1 MTTIT
6 DIVKRA
12 AAAFILLTFTLSKK
26 SYKFQLPKAVAQKI
40 AWQISA
46 AEKISRDGT
55 HCGKIVAM
63 DIAVPAFGP
72 HQKTYNDLILKR
84 LGQFRNNE
92 VYKLLEIDAARA
104 IPTQQFPVE
113 FPRLEAL
120 RDEINA
126 AIELVAD
133 EHFDAWVDA
142 GQRSALRVYGDV
154 FPGVDVWLKS
164 KTPSKAE
171 FVAANKITIGTPRTI
186 NTDSLSNVNLPAD
199 LLAKFEAESV
209 AKAEASLEA
218 ARQKAVEGLRKQ
230 LDLVTAQLDT
240 GERLHDSL
248 LVNTTSNV
256 ETLRGFIEAYDND
269 PRLLSICD
277 SIQSKVTN
285 VRSVDVWRNSLGS
298 RLESKAAAE
307 VAVKQ
312 LGALEQRPLP
322 SVSIA
327 SASELATTGG
337 LLNELL

>member
-1 MTTIT
+1 MNTIT

-12 AAAFILLTFTLSKK
+12 AAAFILLSFSLSKK
-26 SYKFQLPKAVAQKI
+26 SYKFQLPKAIAEKI
-40 AWQISA
+40 AALIAA
-46 AEKISRDGT
+46 AEKTSPD
-55 HCGKIVAM
+55 GKIVAM

-92 VYKLLEIDAARA
+92 VYRLLEIDAARA

-120 RDEINA
+120 RDEINSD
-126 AIELVAD
+126 IELVAD

-154 FPGVDVWLKS
+154 FPAIDVWLKS

-186 NTDSLSNVNLPAD
+186 NTDSLANVNLPAD

-240 GERLHDSL
+240 GERLSDSL
-248 LVNTTSNV
+248 LTNTRQTVS
-256 ETLRGFIEAYDND
+256 TLRGFIEAYDND
-269 PRLLSICD
+269 PRLLSIAD
-277 SIQSKVTN
+277 SIEAKITST
-285 VRSVDVWRNSLGS
+285 RSVDVWRNNLGA
-298 RLESKAAAE
+298 RLEGKVAAE
-307 VAVKQ
+307 VASKQ
-312 LGALEQRPLP
+312 LKSLEQRPLP

-327 SASELATTGG
+327 SASSELATTGG
-337 LLNELL
+337 LLSELL

>member
-12 AAAFILLTFTLSKK
+12 AAAFILLSFSLSKK
-26 SYKFQLPKAVAQKI
+26 SYKFQLPKSVAQKI
-40 AWQISA
+40 AALIAA
-46 AEKISRDGT
+46 AEKTSPD
-55 HCGKIVAM
+55 GKIVAM

-72 HQKTYNDLILKR
+72 HQRTYNDLILKR

-120 RDEINA
+120 RDQINSD
-126 AIELVAD
+126 IELVAD
-133 EHFDAWVDA
+133 EHFDSWVEA

-154 FPGVDVWLKS
+154 FPAIDVWLKS

-186 NTDSLSNVNLPAD
+186 NTDSLANVNLPAD

-277 SIQSKVTN
+277 SIQTKVTN

-298 RLESKAAAE
+298 RLESKAAAV

-312 LGALEQRPLP
+312 LEALEQRPLP

-327 SASELATTGG
+327 SASSELATNGG
-337 LLNELL
+337 LLSELL

>member
-12 AAAFILLTFTLSKK
+12 AAAFILLSFSLSKK
-26 SYKFQLPKAVAQKI
+26 SYKFQLPKSVAQKI
-40 AWQISA
+40 ASQIA
-46 AEKISRDGT
+46 ASEKSSPE
-55 HCGKIVAM
+55 GKIVAM

-72 HQKTYNDLILKR
+72 HQQTYNDLILKP

-120 RDEINA
+120 RDQINSE
-126 AIELVAD
+126 IELVAD
-133 EHFDAWVDA
+133 QHFSAWVEA
-142 GQRSALRVYGDV
+142 GQRSALRVYGEV
-154 FPGVDVWLKS
+154 FPEIDGWLRN
-164 KTPSKAE
+164 KTPSKSE

-186 NTDSLSNVNLPAD
+186 NTDSLANVNLPAD

-277 SIQSKVTN
+277 SIQTKVTN

-327 SASELATTGG
+327 SASSELATTGG

>member
-12 AAAFILLTFTLSKK
+12 AAAFILLSFSLSKK
-26 SYKFQLPKAVAQKI
+26 SYKFQLPKSVAQKI
-40 AWQISA
+40 AALIAA
-46 AEKISRDGT
+46 AEKTSPD
-55 HCGKIVAM
+55 GKIVAM

-72 HQKTYNDLILKR
+72 HQRTYNDLILKP

-120 RDEINA
+120 RDQINSD
-126 AIELVAD
+126 IELVAD
-133 EHFDAWVDA
+133 EHFDSWVEA

-154 FPGVDVWLKS
+154 FPAVDAWLRS

-186 NTDSLSNVNLPAD
+186 NTDSLANVNLPAD
-199 LLAKFEAESV
+199 MLAKFEAESI

-230 LDLVTAQLDT
+230 LDLVTTQLDT
-240 GERLHDSL
+240 GERLSDSL
-248 LVNTTSNV
+248 IINTKQTV
-256 ETLRGFIEAYDND
+256 ATLRGFIEAYDND
-269 PRLLSICD
+269 PRLLSIAD
-277 SIQSKVTN
+277 SIEAKITST
-285 VRSVDVWRNSLGS
+285 RSVDVWRNNLGA
-298 RLESKAAAE
+298 RLEGKAAAE
-307 VAVKQ
+307 VASKQ
-312 LGALEQRPLP
+312 LKALEQRPLP

-327 SASELATTGG
+327 SASSELATNGG
-337 LLNELL
+337 LLSELL

>member
-1 MTTIT
+1 MNTIT

-12 AAAFILLTFTLSKK
+12 AAAFILLSFSLSKK
-26 SYKFQLPKAVAQKI
+26 SYKFQLPKAIAEKI
-40 AWQISA
+40 AALIAA
-46 AEKISRDGT
+46 AEKTSPD
-55 HCGKIVAM
+55 GKIVAM

-92 VYKLLEIDAARA
+92 VYRLLEIDAARA

-120 RDEINA
+120 RDEINSD
-126 AIELVAD
+126 IELVAD

-154 FPGVDVWLKS
+154 FPEIDVWLMS

-186 NTDSLSNVNLPAD
+186 NTDSLANVNLPAD

-230 LDLVTAQLDT
+230 LDLVTTQLDT
-240 GERLHDSL
+240 GERLSDSL
-248 LVNTTSNV
+248 IINTKQTV
-256 ETLRGFIEAYDND
+256 ATLRGFIEAYDND
-269 PRLLSICD
+269 PRLLSIAD
-277 SIQSKVTN
+277 SIEAKITST
-285 VRSVDVWRNSLGS
+285 RSVDVWRNNLGA
-298 RLESKAAAE
+298 RLEGKAAAE
-307 VAVKQ
+307 VASKQ
-312 LGALEQRPLP
+312 LKALEQRPLP

-327 SASELATTGG
+327 SASSELATTGG
-337 LLNELL
+337 LLSELL